1 MNQFLLALRS
11 LAVAVAVF
19 LVLAF
24 LAARMFGGTLF
35 PRPPRVDFPAVTV
48 GGHSYF
54 LSVTREPSKAPAFSL
69 RQVDPTDSDD
79 SVLVAGELRS
89 TLMGCAPPLP
99 EQERWVTEMLEG
111 RPRLELSGPYLYLHW
126 GEGEQWWL
134 GLEREPERTHA
145 TIPAS

>member
-79 SVLVAGELRS
+79 SVLVAPQS
-89 TLMGCAPPLP
+89 
-99 EQERWVTEMLEG
+99 
-111 RPRLELSGPYLYLHW
+111 
-126 GEGEQWWL
+126 
-134 GLEREPERTHA
+134 ERESDAWAWAEVLPMADGVLTVRYTQRDGKIGEHSVRA
-145 TIPAS
+145 K